1 MSKHKIFDFLQGL
14 RENNNKEW
22 MDENRRL
29 YHEAKDI
36 WLEEVA
42 VYLKRL
48 AQHDPTIENLSP
60 KKTIMRINNN
70 NMFHPDKPTYKDYF
84 GFDPYK
90 GKNRPAFYVHLSPS
104 GSFLYGGLWRPEP
117 DALKKMREAIDYD
130 GDELKK
136 IVEQKSFQ
144 DFFGGLEPDAE
155 ALKTSPQG
163 YSSNHKHIDLLRRK
177 NITVI
182 RPLSKEEIIRED
194 FVNTVEQGFI
204 EMAPFLAYLRQAVEF
219 EE

>member
-1 MSKHKIFDFLQGL
+1 
-14 RENNNKEW
+14 
-22 MDENRRL
+22 MDDNRHC

-42 VYLKRL
+42 AYLKRL
-48 AQHDPTIENLSP
+48 TKHDPALEKLPP

-70 NMFHPDKPTYKDYF
+70 NMFHPDKPTYKDSF

-90 GKNRPAFYVHLSPS
+90 GRNRPAFYVHLSPS
-104 GSFLYGGLWRPEP
+104 GSFLYGGLWRPDS

-130 GDELKK
+130 GDELKRIIGK
-136 IVEQKSFQ
+136 QSFQ
-144 DFFGGLEPDAE
+144 EFFGGLEPDAE

-163 YSSNHKHIDLLRRK
+163 YSADHEHIELLRHK
-177 NITVI
+177 NFTIV
-182 RPLSKEEIIRED
+182 RPLTQEEIVAPD
-194 FVNTVEQGFI
+194 FVETVERGFV
-204 EMAPFLAYLRQAVEF
+204 EMLPFLGYLRRAVEF

>member
-14 RENNNKEW
+14 RENNSKEW
-22 MDENRRL
+22 MDENRQR

-42 VYLKRL
+42 GFLKRL
-48 AQHDPTIENLSP
+48 SPHDSTIEKLSP
-60 KKTIMRINNN
+60 KQTIMRINNN
-70 NMFHPDKPTYKDYF
+70 NMFHPDKPTYKDSF

-90 GKNRPAFYVHLSPS
+90 GRNRPAFYVHLSPS
-104 GSFLYGGLWRPEP
+104 GSFLYGGLWRPDS

-130 GDELKK
+130 GEELMK
-136 IVEQKSFQ
+136 IVGKKSFQ
-144 DFFGGLEPDAE
+144 NFFGGLEDDYE

-163 YSSNHKHIDLLRRK
+163 YSSDHKHIDLLRRK
-177 NITVI
+177 NTTVVRRLTQEEVI
-182 RPLSKEEIIRED
+182 RPD
-194 FVNTVEQGFI
+194 FIDTVERGFV
-204 EMAPFLAYLRQAVEF
+204 EMAPFLGYLRRAVEF